1 MDVVAFGR
9 NRVHTPMKQIDG
21 LWWPDFD
28 VRCRNAVVGECAA
41 AMPVVL
47 PMVPLKRVCVQAGG
61 NVGVYPLALAKVFDR
76 VITFEPDED
85 NYHCL
90 RRNVQLSSV
99 LRLNAALG
107 SEPGTCGILRIDTD
121 NCGSHKTLPGTAVP
135 VLTVDGLSL
144 DQCDL
149 LWLDIEGAEADAIKG
164 ARATIEKFSPIIVL
178 EEKGLGPKADLP
190 GYVRVTRI
198 GNDSVYRRA

>member
-1 MDVVAFGR
+1 V
-9 NRVHTPMKQIDG
+9 KQIDG

-28 VRCRNAVVGECAA
+28 VRCRNAVVTECAA

-47 PMVPLKRVCVQAGG
+47 PLVKEKRVCVQAGG

-76 VITFEPDED
+76 VITFEPDSD
-85 NYHCL
+85 NLDCL
-90 RRNVQLSSV
+90 VANVTAENV
-99 LRLNAALG
+99 TTYYAALG
-107 SEPGTCGILRIDTD
+107 AEVGTCGILRIDTD

-135 VLTVDGLSL
+135 VLTIDGLNL

-149 LWLDIEGAEADAIKG
+149 IWLDIEGAEADAING

-178 EEKGLGPKADLP
+178 EEKGLGAKADLP
-190 GYVRVTRI
+190 GYSRLMRI
-198 GNDSVYRRA
+198 GNDTVYRRT

>member
-1 MDVVAFGR
+1 
-9 NRVHTPMKQIDG
+9 MKQIDG

-28 VRCRNAVVGECAA
+28 VRCRHAVVGECGL

-47 PMVPLKRVCVQAGG
+47 PMVPAKRVCVQAGG
-61 NVGVYPLALAKVFDR
+61 NVGVYPLALAEVFDR
-76 VITFEPDED
+76 VITFEPDTD
-85 NYHCL
+85 NQDCL
-90 RRNVQLSSV
+90 IRNVTLPNVMIFRS
-99 LRLNAALG
+99 ALG

-121 NCGSHKTLPGTAVP
+121 NCGSHKTLPGTAIP
-135 VLTVDGLSL
+135 VQTIDGLHL

-149 LWLDIEGAEADAIKG
+149 IWLDIEGAEAGAIKG
-164 ARATIEKFSPIIVL
+164 AMATIEKFSPIVVL

-198 GNDSVYRRA
+198 GNDTVYRRA